1 MSIPHGLKLRHVRG
15 FLAVAEAG
23 SVSEAARSL
32 HVSQPALSKT
42 IADIEQALEQ
52 VLFDRS
58 GRRMTLTAA
67 GALFRRYASDAVKSL
82 EAGTIALNGENRS
95 TNISVGV
102 LPTVAGRLFPSV
114 AKDFVEL
121 RPDATVSVTTGPHGF
136 LLDRLRQGAID
147 LIVGRMPTPDE
158 MVGLNFEFLYNDPIE
173 LVARADHPS
182 LETGVAR
189 ALSAN
194 PVILPTRE
202 SIIRKIVDGFLNA
215 QGLSAIKPRLET
227 VSLSLSL
234 PLLLSSDMLWFISR
248 GVVGRELTSGNLA
261 TFDLGAGYMSGAV
274 GITQKRSENEESNIN
289 DLIELLHI
297 GARNLDRS

>member
-42 IADIEQALEQ
+42 IADTEQALEQ

-58 GRRMTLTAA
+58 GRRMTLPAA

>member
-42 IADIEQALEQ
+42 IADTEQALEQ

>member
-42 IADIEQALEQ
+42 IADTEQVLEQ

-114 AKDFVEL
+114 AKEFVEL
-121 RPDATVSVTTGPHGF
+121 RPDATISVTTGPHGF

-215 QGLSAIKPRLET
+215 QGLGAIKPRLET